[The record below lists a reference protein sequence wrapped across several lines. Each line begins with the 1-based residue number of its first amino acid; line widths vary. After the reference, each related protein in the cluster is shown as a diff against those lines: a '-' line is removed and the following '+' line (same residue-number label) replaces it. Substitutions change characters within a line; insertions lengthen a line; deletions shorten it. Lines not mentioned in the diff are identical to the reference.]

1 MSTAKSFV
9 PITGSITSLIAW
21 LSVCLLAAGWGPR
34 LDLEVCDW
42 WVRIGCVGLAAAV
55 GIEFSNRVRAVVK
68 SEAKETAAR
77 REANRKMAATATAA
91 AAEAQ
96 HDRALALAD
105 AVRRICQDHDR
116 RDVASHKVPAERR
129 TLFCEPVQVQCLEM
143 DGTLRAAQQQ
153 GTVTAHVR
161 NISPSGVRLIHQ
173 ERIGGPRF
181 LLPFVLSN
189 GEAICL
195 LFELTW
201 QYRLAGGRYH
211 SGGKLMDVVTPDRA
225 GQAPHPNNPV

>member
-9 PITGSITSLIAW
+9 PATGSIASLIAW
-21 LSVCLLAAGWGPR
+21 LSACLLAAGWGPR
-34 LDLEVCDW
+34 LDLQVRDL
-42 WVRIGCVGLAAAV
+42 WVRIGCFGLVAAV
-55 GIEFSNRVRAVVK
+55 GIEISNRVRPLVEIA
-68 SEAKETAAR
+68 AKDTAAR
-77 REANRKMAATATAA
+77 RDADRKLAAKAAAA

-96 HDRALALAD
+96 RDRSLALAD

-116 RDVASHKVPAERR
+116 RDVTSRGSLADRQ
-129 TLFCEPVQVQCLEM
+129 TLFCEPVEVQCLEK
-143 DGTLRAAQQQ
+143 DGTMKANQQQ

-173 ERIGGPRF
+173 DRIVSPRF

-225 GQAPHPNNPV
+225 GHSPRPTKPV